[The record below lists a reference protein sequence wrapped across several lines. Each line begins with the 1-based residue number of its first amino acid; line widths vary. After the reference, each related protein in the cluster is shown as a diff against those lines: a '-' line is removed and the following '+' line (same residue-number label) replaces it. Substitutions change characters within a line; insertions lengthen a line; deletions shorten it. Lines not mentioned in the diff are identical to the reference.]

1 MIAVSTMVNH
11 VRSVLIWTCTTE
23 KLLDVE
29 WTRSGSNNPASLPRF
44 KALDDKCDRIDKLK
58 QVGNVWG
65 NGGKAN
71 VRGCLYV
78 DQCFDNM
85 CNRDDMATTF
95 SWLKVRPLQN
105 KVRFS
110 SSLKVT
116 CQILLGALFL
126 IWIENWFTVE
136 CYKFRVKPPS
146 AAASTGLIGALDC
159 RSTKLWFD
167 DGQRCEPAR
176 PACWLGIFWLESF
189 RGLTCIVLAS
199 HTLLSARQLCLQ
211 LCGSFDEFEDWPEN
225 RTQTY
230 PAIQNASR
238 TTNSPYWRG
247 SEIWFACTSLRLL
260 TFR

>member
-1 MIAVSTMVNH
+1 
-11 VRSVLIWTCTTE
+11 
-23 KLLDVE
+23 
-29 WTRSGSNNPASLPRF
+29 
-44 KALDDKCDRIDKLK
+44 
-58 QVGNVWG
+58 
-65 NGGKAN
+65 
-71 VRGCLYV
+71 
-78 DQCFDNM
+78 
-85 CNRDDMATTF
+85 MATTF

-167 DGQRCEPAR
+167 DGQHCEPTR

-211 LCGSFDEFEDWPEN
+211 LCGSFDEVEGWTKKKLQLTLQSRMPRERPTVHIEGDPRFGLHVLLWDCWHFHNLVCYN
-225 RTQTY
+225 RVRTLAYFQWDDRRSLLEVDSVLS
-230 PAIQNASR
+230 ASD
-238 TTNSPYWRG
+238 
-247 SEIWFACTSLRLL
+247 
-260 TFR
+260 